1 MNIIESVRAIHDEI
15 ILHRRHLHTNPELS
29 FKEYETSKYIQN
41 VLNDLGIENKVIGG
55 TGVVGLIGMGERCI
69 ALRADIDAL
78 PIQEETGLSFC
89 SKNNGVMHA
98 CGHDMHTAML
108 LGTAKILKE
117 NEAQLNGIVKL
128 IFQPGEEKTP
138 GGASIL
144 IKEGIFENPRP
155 VAVFGQHIYP
165 DAPVGTISVAPGYI
179 MAAPDELY
187 LTIRGK
193 GGHAAQPH
201 LNNDVIISA
210 SQLVIYLQSLITK
223 FKNPVSPGLLSVT
236 AIHGGSAPNVFPD
249 EAKLM
254 GTLRSFDSNW
264 REQMHKLIVAKSKE
278 VCRLYG
284 TECEARIET
293 GYPAVYNNE
302 RTTAFIQ
309 STAKDIFGEKAVL
322 EFEPKMWGE
331 DFGFYAQEIP
341 STFWFLGVRSGNMSE
356 MPGLHNSKMS
366 PDEEALVYGTA
377 LFVEAA
383 MKYTQ

>member
-1 MNIIESVRAIHDEI
+1 MNTLESVKAVHEEMVF
-15 ILHRRHLHTNPELS
+15 HRRHLHQNPELS
-29 FKEYETSKYIQN
+29 FKEFETHKYIRN
-41 VLNDLGIENKVIGG
+41 TLSDYGIENYSIGE
-55 TGVVGLIGMGERCI
+55 TGVVGLIGMGEKCI

-78 PIQEETGLSFC
+78 PISEETGLPFC
-89 SKNNGVMHA
+89 SKNEGVMHA

-108 LGTAKILKE
+108 LGAAKILKK
-117 NEAQLNGIVKL
+117 NEDKLNGIVKL

-144 IKEGIFENPRP
+144 IKEGVLVNPKP
-155 VAVFGQHIYP
+155 EAVFGQHIYP

-187 LTIRGK
+187 WTISGK

-223 FKNPVSPGLLSVT
+223 FRNPVSPGLLSVT

-249 EAKLM
+249 EVKLM
-254 GTLRSFDSNW
+254 GTLRSFDNNW
-264 REQMHKLIVAKSKE
+264 REKMHSLIVEKSKE
-278 VCRLYG
+278 ICKLYG
-284 TECEARIET
+284 TECEVRIEK
-293 GYPAVYNNE
+293 GYPAVFNNE
-302 RTTAFIQ
+302 ATTSFIQ
-309 STAKDIFGEKAVL
+309 KTAKDIFGDKSVL

-331 DFGFYAQEIP
+331 DFGYYAKEIP
-341 STFWFLGVRSGNMSE
+341 STFWFLGVRPVDTPY

-366 PDEEALVYGTA
+366 PDEEAMVYGTA
-377 LFVEAA
+377 MFVEAA
-383 MKYTQ
+383 MRYLK